1 MLYIFG
7 ATLLEKNVK
16 TVLTFNSEG
25 KLIFAVF
32 FALSSDEDM
41 VMTEN

>member
-25 KLIFAVF
+25 KLVNFCSF
-32 FALSSDEDM
+32 LCSQQ
-41 VMTEN
+41 